1 MPPPKALGPLFWP
14 ALSLRSRRA
23 WRRLKGLQMSVTT
36 LENLLKVMREK
47 LPQKDL
53 NRTII
58 VAIDEII
65 REIKRLDGEM
75 RRAKRTISRRF

>member
-1 MPPPKALGPLFWP
+1 
-14 ALSLRSRRA
+14 
-23 WRRLKGLQMSVTT
+23 MSVTT

-58 VAIDEII
+58 VAIDEIV